1 MWKREGDGGRTER
14 RVKRKTRVFIRADG
28 RRGTL
33 EQQSKHPLTAGRG
46 AGTPSTLH
54 DTTADSE
61 SIWNTYPPLGLS
73 PLFSA
78 CVYTHTLTNCYEV
91 QVLFF
96 WHISMAFHCLPSF
109 SLVSLFQTR
118 PFCTCIYSFFLWCKH
133 TSLFCCLF
141 LFVFFVLFSGR
152 QKRLAL
158 MFRDGTTRH
167 ERDGPSATA
176 ILSWLALQRVVH
188 APVRFFFLF
197 FLFIL
202 LAIHLGELRL
212 VQWLNARILFAS
224 TEIIPPNSRTCRSVN
239 QKVLAF
245 CKFPSD
251 FNL

>member
-1 MWKREGDGGRTER
+1 MQCPSAYCLTSLYVKERRGRRTHGAKSKKKDSSVYTRRRAEGDLRTTI
-14 RVKRKTRVFIRADG
+14 KTP
-28 RRGTL
+28 
-33 EQQSKHPLTAGRG
+33 SKHPLTAGRG

-78 CVYTHTLTNCYEV
+78 CLCVHTHTLTNCYEV

-109 SLVSLFQTR
+109 SLFSLFQTR

-141 LFVFFVLFSGR
+141 LFVFLLFSGR

-176 ILSWLALQRVVH
+176 ILSWLTLQRVVH

-197 FLFIL
+197 LSFYLTRHPF
-202 LAIHLGELRL
+202 GR
-212 VQWLNARILFAS
+212 VAS
-224 TEIIPPNSRTCRSVN
+224 CAMAQCQDSVCIYRNNST
-239 QKVLAF
+239 
-245 CKFPSD
+245 KFPD
-251 FNL
+251 L